1 MYAWSGIDTKLFHY
15 ELELT
20 TVWFYIYGLAG
31 QRLLVVPHE
40 RPSSFVLFIIEGVY
54 MFRLISSYTVLRV
67 NWNQFPS
74 YT

>member
-1 MYAWSGIDTKLFHY
+1 MRDPVLIPNFFIMNI
-15 ELELT
+15 ELT

-40 RPSSFVLFIIEGVY
+40 RPSFVLFIIEDVY

-67 NWNQFPS
+67 N
-74 YT
+74 